1 MDELEKIFG
10 LTRGV
15 KPRTLIEQ
23 MVSFGLIVVTALM
36 IWKSL
41 IIVFQSE
48 SPIVVVLS
56 GSMEPGFYRGDLL
69 LLFQSDK
76 DFEVCLIRYSFLVS
90 VALCCPVCFG
100 LRHCLFLGWRGNSLQ
115 H

>member
-1 MDELEKIFG
+1 MDEIEKILG

-15 KPRTLIEQ
+15 KLRTLIEQ
-23 MVSFGLIVVTALM
+23 AVSFGLIVVTALM

-69 LLFQSDK
+69 LLFQSEK
-76 DFEVCLIRYSFLVS
+76 DFQVITYSLTYFIFYIYILYDF
-90 VALCCPVCFG
+90 P
-100 LRHCLFLGWRGNSLQ
+100 
-115 H
+115 